1 MTGTAVAQFWM
12 ALILLGIGWNLAFI
26 GATALVAD
34 CSRPDERTKTQA
46 MNDFLVFGCV
56 AVASFSSGK
65 LLSIGGWATLNILVF
80 PLVAVAIGAMVWGMS
95 RGVFTTRQDAPAS

>member
-1 MTGTAVAQFWM
+1 
-12 ALILLGIGWNLAFI
+12 
-26 GATALVAD
+26 
-34 CSRPDERTKTQA
+34 

-65 LLSIGGWATLNILVF
+65 LLSIGGWATLNVLVF